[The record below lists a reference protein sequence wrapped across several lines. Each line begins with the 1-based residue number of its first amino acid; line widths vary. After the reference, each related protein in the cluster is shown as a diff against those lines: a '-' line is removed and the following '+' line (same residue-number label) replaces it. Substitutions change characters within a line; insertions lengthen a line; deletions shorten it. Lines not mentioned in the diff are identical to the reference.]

1 MSSRA
6 SAMSRTKTRISNS
19 FERKTVNRTDRG
31 ALVNFT
37 FTDRDFDRLRGLV
50 RELTGISLS
59 EQKRELV
66 YGRLTRR
73 LRALSFSSFKD
84 YCDFLEQNLDLELE
98 HFTNSITTNLT
109 SFFRENHHFEMIAS
123 DPLKSWLM
131 NRLGMNG
138 KLRFWSAGSSTGE
151 EAYSLAITLAETI
164 PDVFNKNVKILAT
177 DLDTNVINTGH
188 NGVYPENR
196 IDALSGERKKKWFQR
211 GSGDSTGMVKVDERL
226 RSMVT
231 FNQLNLMGEWPMR
244 GPFDVIFCRNVV
256 IYFDKP
262 TQGVL
267 FNRYADILCDDGVLF
282 IGHSETMA
290 EVCTRFDLVG
300 KTMYRKIC

>member
-1 MSSRA
+1 M
-6 SAMSRTKTRISNS
+6 
-19 FERKTVNRTDRG
+19 NRSDRG
-31 ALVNFT
+31 ALVTFT
-37 FTDRDFDRLRGLV
+37 FTDKDFERLRGLV
-50 RELTGISLS
+50 KELTGISLS

-73 LRALSFSSFKD
+73 LRALGFSSFKD
-84 YCDFLEQNLDLELE
+84 YCDFLEEHLDHELE
-98 HFTNSITTNLT
+98 HFTNAITTNLT
-109 SFFRENHHFEMIAS
+109 SFFRENHHFELLAN
-123 DPLKSWLM
+123 DPLHSWLM
-131 NRLGMNG
+131 SRLGQNR

-164 PDVFNKNVKILAT
+164 PDVFNKDVKILAT
-177 DLDTNVINTGH
+177 DLDTNVIATGR

-196 IDALSGERKKKWFQR
+196 IDALSTERKRKWFQR
-211 GSGDSTGMVKVDERL
+211 GGGNATGMVKVDDRL
-226 RSMVT
+226 REMVT
-231 FNQLNLMGEWPMR
+231 FNQLNLMADWPMR
-244 GPFDVIFCRNVV
+244 GRFDVIFCRNVV

-267 FNRYADILCDDGVLF
+267 FNRYADMLCDDGVLF

-290 EVCTRFDLVG
+290 DVCTRFDLVG